1 MQKKYYKMVVPA
13 EMITLM
19 KFNECQE
26 KIIAIE
32 ERIGALLNKEQ
43 RHKLVQA
50 YNLLE
55 DVQYWLVDNEMNI
68 LTDSDNNYIL
78 GTVFLQ
84 ESEFP
89 PISLKE

>member
-1 MQKKYYKMVVPA
+1 MVVPA

>member
-1 MQKKYYKMVVPA
+1 MVVPA

-19 KFNECQE
+19 EFNECQE
-26 KIIAIE
+26 KIIALE

-55 DVQYWLVDNEMNI
+55 DVQYWLVNNEMNI
-68 LTDSDNNYIL
+68 LTYSDNNYIL

-84 ESEFP
+84 EAEFP